1 MEEHHHHQQENPKS
15 TIPMGGFAR
24 TAKIM
29 VYVAA
34 VILIA
39 IIYFKYGNP
48 DNGGGILSPSV
59 PKEVQIKYMP
69 ADFRA
74 KIDEENAL
82 AILSNPIRYTREF
95 DELIYDFNVSLLN
108 HVTKRMNL
116 PDTTRSM
123 ALREYDKQHPYLR
136 KLYFDDFVALK
147 DTADNLAPVWYETAS
162 TNAVDVLH
170 EVASKYTC
178 TLINQVLVSV
188 LQTHNGNL
196 YVMGNK
202 SNTPCGVALSEG
214 LKPMIDRLKE
224 RAAIEDFG
232 RSKGLMEER
241 VERAI
246 AELATMEVRDK
257 KAISRQLQTK
267 IWGFNVSSSD
277 VEVSAVSITKVG
289 FKLDQYF
296 DIQLNGR
303 RKVVTITLPEPMIL
317 STDVYPRLDKL
328 DIGWMREVG
337 TVDFNANIDLL
348 RKEFRR
354 DVMDSNVFNQSKDR
368 ARELMETMF
377 SPLISSMD
385 KRFILRVEFKNV
397 NSRLDD
403 RVEGDPFEEDN
414 PKPVRG

>member
-1 MEEHHHHQQENPKS
+1 MDAHHHHHESPPRPR
-15 TIPMGGFAR
+15 IPAGGFAR

-29 VYVAA
+29 IYVAGI
-34 VILIA
+34 ILIG
-39 IIYFKYGNP
+39 IIYFKYYKGGNSEGAFRS
-48 DNGGGILSPSV
+48 DV

-74 KIDEENAL
+74 KIDEDNAL
-82 AILSNPIRYTREF
+82 AILSNPYRYNREF

-108 HVTKRMNL
+108 HVTTRMNL
-116 PDTTRSM
+116 PDSTRSL
-123 ALREYDKQHPYLR
+123 ALKEYNKQHPYLR

-147 DTADNLAPVWYETAS
+147 DTADNLAPVWYENEAI
-162 TNAVDVLH
+162 NAVDVLH

-178 TLINQVLVSV
+178 TIINQVLISI
-188 LQTHNGNL
+188 LKTHDGNI

-202 SNTPCGVALSEG
+202 SNTPCGVALTEG
-214 LKPMIDRLKE
+214 LQPMIKRLKE

-241 VERAI
+241 VEKAI

-296 DIQLNGR
+296 DIQLNSS

-317 STDVYPRLDKL
+317 STDVFPRLDKL
-328 DIGWMREVG
+328 DIGWLREVG
-337 TVDFNANIDLL
+337 TVDFNANIELL

-354 DVMDSNVFNQSKDR
+354 DVMESDVFGQSKQR
-368 ARELMETMF
+368 ATELMETMF
-377 SPLISSMD
+377 SPLINSLD
-385 KRFILRVEFKNV
+385 KRYVLKVDFKNV
-397 NSRLDD
+397 NQSIEDSI
-403 RVEGDPFEEDN
+403 EGDPFNEDEEV
-414 PKPVRG
+414 KG